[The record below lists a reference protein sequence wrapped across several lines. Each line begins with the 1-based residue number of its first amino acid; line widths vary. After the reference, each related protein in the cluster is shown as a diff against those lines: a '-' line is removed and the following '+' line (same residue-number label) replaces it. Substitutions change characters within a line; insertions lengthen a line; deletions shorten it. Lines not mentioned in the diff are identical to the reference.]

1 MYGLSAAAAMAL
13 PNDAL
18 PSLHLHRHVPLAPLF
33 PSASSS
39 STASFSSF
47 SASAEQ
53 HGLAT
58 SWTDYYRHFRARVA
72 LHASSGSGVRL
83 KTLSLLRHAEGSHN
97 VAEALYGTPHWDAV
111 ESRKEQYLDPELT
124 ERGQQQCASFAR
136 HLPQALQNG
145 LAPQLVLVS
154 PLRRTLLTAEL
165 CLSSLPSDMAPWV
178 ALEHARE
185 TLGDHTCDRRRH
197 IDADVEAQHARVQ
210 FHLLPTRHDC
220 LWTTV
225 RESEPALLLRT
236 QRLLDVIFALEEEH
250 ILVVAHSEI
259 INLLSRIIA
268 RPLEEEEKATAAAA
282 AASMATPAPA
292 AAAAAIFSAVGHT
305 LADVAALHEREQ
317 TLEAPAI
324 NSRHCQ
330 LLTFCVARL
339 PVNHG
344 GAHA

>member
-1 MYGLSAAAAMAL
+1 VAAALYGLSAAAAMSL

-39 STASFSSF
+39 STASSSSSSF

-58 SWTDYYRHFRARVA
+58 SWADYYRHFRARVA

-136 HLPQALQNG
+136 
-145 LAPQLVLVS
+145 
-154 PLRRTLLTAEL
+154 
-165 CLSSLPSDMAPWV
+165 
-178 ALEHARE
+178 
-185 TLGDHTCDRRRH
+185 RH

-220 LWTTV
+220 LWTPE

-282 AASMATPAPA
+282 AGMATPAPA
-292 AAAAAIFSAVGHT
+292 AAATAVAAISSAAGHT
-305 LADVAALHEREQ
+305 LADVAVLHEREQ

-344 GAHA
+344 GGLA